1 MNLMDLLLSASL
13 AGLAAFLLSIPAI
26 VVELADRQHKI
37 NLPLL
42 VDVRQIFGRKIA
54 PTEMFWIALL
64 VHLVLG
70 TLFGVTHQVF
80 VGAGWIEPYTILS
93 MLIYTIL
100 FWLVVGTV
108 LFPLIGFGLFA
119 MKEGNWVWLEVL
131 ITYLLIGAIMLLGI
145 DWFRPFF
152 FQLPV

>member
-1 MNLMDLLLSASL
+1 MDFWLGASL
-13 AGLAAFLLSIPAI
+13 AGLAAFALSIPAI

-42 VDVRQIFGRKIA
+42 VDVREIFGRKIA

-70 TLFGVTHQVF
+70 TLFGLAYEVF
-80 VGAGWIEPYTILS
+80 VGLGWIEPYTVPS
-93 MLIYTIL
+93 MLIFVVL
-100 FWLVVGTV
+100 FWLVVGAV
-108 LFPLIGFGLFA
+108 LFPLIGFGIFA
-119 MKEGNWVWLEVL
+119 VKEGRWVWLEVL
-131 ITYLLIGAIMLLGI
+131 ITYLLIGTIMFLGI

-152 FQLPV
+152 FALPV